1 MLLISNIDLVKMLT
15 STVDQYAI
23 KFKKTLPISPSKK
36 LIQFVDDRL
45 GHDYRYGLNISKIEK
60 ELNWSPKENF
70 ESGLKKTVEWYL
82 NILEKQL

>member
-1 MLLISNIDLVKMLT
+1 LMDELSPKKDGDSYNELIT
-15 STVDQYAI
+15 
-23 KFKKTLPISPSKK
+23 
-36 LIQFVDDRL
+36 FVDDRL

-82 NILEKQL
+82 NILE